1 MSKFGTKEKCEV
13 CQKSVYPD
21 DKIVVDKKLMHATCF
36 RCTKCNT
43 KLTLG
48 NFTAL
53 EGTPYCK
60 PHFKEAFKLKGK
72 YDFGGKNVEG
82 GEGQQDSSE
91 SSAPATSE
99 TSAPTTSAPSS
110 TGPPPPPANAPP
122 PPVVEENNNS
132 GAGADDLF
140 ASINQLK
147 DNAGAGLRKVAK
159 EEKTKYRSE
168 EEKVSVVPETITPA
182 KAVEVKG
189 KKPSGPPKFEL
200 VSGFGEKWVVENQ
213 NGANLEVTDT
223 KTKQAV
229 YIFNCTNTYVTVKG
243 KVNNVILDSCKKSG
257 VILDDAVASVE
268 MVNCNSVKVQ
278 IIGSVPTVNVDKTDG
293 VVVYLSEKSLETTI
307 ITSKSSEM
315 NVCVPGAT
323 EDDDSIEVPVPE
335 QYQHKYNP
343 ETKKLETEM
352 VSLNL

>member
-1 MSKFGTKEKCEV
+1 MSKFGTKEKCAV
-13 CQKSVYPD
+13 CTKSVYPD
-21 DKIVVDKKLMHATCF
+21 DRIVVDNKLMHATCF

-43 KLTLG
+43 RLTLG

-72 YDFGGKNVEG
+72 YDFGGKTAES
-82 GEGQQDSSE
+82 GEQSQTQ
-91 SSAPATSE
+91 SAQTETE
-99 TSAPTTSAPSS
+99 TSTPPSS
-110 TGPPPPPANAPP
+110 GPPPPPAGGP
-122 PPVVEENNNS
+122 PPVVENTDNQKSAES
-132 GAGADDLF
+132 SDDLF
-140 ASINQLK
+140 ASINQLR
-147 DNAGAGLRKVAK
+147 DNAGSGLRKVAK

-168 EEKVSVVPETITPA
+168 EEKVSVVPDTITPA
-182 KAVEVKG
+182 KSVAAKG
-189 KKPSGPPKFEL
+189 KKASGPPKFEL
-200 VSGFGEKWVVENQ
+200 VSGFGEKWVIENQ
-213 NGANLEVTDT
+213 DGQQLEVTDT
-223 KTKQAV
+223 KTKQGV
-229 YIFNCTNTYVTVKG
+229 YIFNCNNTYITVKG
-243 KVNNVILDSCKKSG
+243 KVNNIILDSCKKSG

-268 MVNCNSVKVQ
+268 MVNCQSVKVQ
-278 IIGSVPTVNVDKTDG
+278 VVGSVPTVNVDKTDG
-293 VVVYLSEKSLETTI
+293 VVIYLSEASINTTI

-323 EDDDSIEVPVPE
+323 EDDDSVEVPLPE